1 MIKNIINI
9 LDLQLTFEDLGPYN
23 NEKTFNP
30 CLHCTKSRRYNDEKE
45 IINYDIV
52 SVFDD
57 ILKLIN
63 KNNIEIKIN
72 NYEKDN
78 IQNKLEINLEDD
90 SKKNYKIMII

>member
-1 MIKNIINI
+1 MKKLLIHVQSMYIK
-9 LDLQLTFEDLGPYN
+9 FEQ
-23 NEKTFNP
+23 
-30 CLHCTKSRRYNDEKE
+30 HCIKSRRYNDEKE

-78 IQNKLEINLEDD
+78 IQNKLEINLVDD